1 MNILILD
8 SYYNNF
14 LSSFYSSH
22 TGVLETDFDSHRKLL
37 MDQRFGTSD
46 AYSYNLK
53 KLGCDAQEIVT
64 NDDILQLKWA
74 RENQT
79 KLIHTAEPITRIFNK
94 LGYNWRYKIIKSQV
108 EKIKPDILYIQEGN
122 ILSDKFILKLKPMVK
137 LIIGQVASSIP
148 SYRTYKSYDLVLTP
162 LPHFI
167 KYFNERGIKS
177 EHFQL
182 AFDDRVVKEIGP
194 TEHKF
199 DFTFVGGISKVHAN
213 RFELINT
220 LSEKAGL
227 ELFGYGRNL
236 LDRNSKAYMRHH
248 GEAWGLE
255 MYRVLAQSKISVNC
269 HEEVA
274 GNYACNM
281 RLYEAPG
288 MGTCLITD
296 WKPNLPDIFEQDKEV
311 VTFQSVKELNDK
323 VDYLLNNEDERA
335 KIAINGQR
343 RVLKEHTY
351 YHRMKQLLRIAED
364 YL

>member
-8 SYYNNF
+8 SYYHNF
-14 LSSFYSSH
+14 LSSFYSSNP
-22 TGVLETDFDSHRKLL
+22 GILEMDFDSHRKLL

-74 RENQT
+74 RENQI
-79 KLIHTAEPITRIFNK
+79 KLINTTEPINRIFNK
-94 LGYNWRYKIIKSQV
+94 FGYNWRYKILKAQV

-122 ILSDKFILKLKPMVK
+122 ILSDKFISKLKPMVK
-137 LIIGQVASSIP
+137 LIVGQVASSIP
-148 SYRTYKSYDLVLTP
+148 SYRTYKFYDLVLTP

-167 KYFNERGIKS
+167 KYFNEKGIKS
-177 EHFQL
+177 EHLQL
-182 AFDDRVVKEIGP
+182 AFDDRVLKEIGP
-194 TEHKF
+194 TKHKF
-199 DFTFVGGISKVHAN
+199 DFTFVGGISKVHVN

-220 LSEKAGL
+220 LSESTGL
-227 ELFGYGRNL
+227 EIFGYGKNS
-236 LDRNSKAYMRHH
+236 LDKNSKAYKHHH

-255 MYRVLAQSKISVNC
+255 MYRTLAQSKISLNC

-274 GNYACNM
+274 GNYASNM
-281 RLYEAPG
+281 RLYEATG

-296 WKPNLPDIFEQDKEV
+296 WKPNLSNIFELDKEL
-311 VTFQSVKELNDK
+311 VTFKSVNELNDK
-323 VDYLLNNEDERA
+323 VNYLLENEDERA
-335 KIAINGQR
+335 KIAIKGQK
-343 RVLKEHTY
+343 RVLKENTY
-351 YHRMKQLLRIAED
+351 YYRMKQLLKIIED